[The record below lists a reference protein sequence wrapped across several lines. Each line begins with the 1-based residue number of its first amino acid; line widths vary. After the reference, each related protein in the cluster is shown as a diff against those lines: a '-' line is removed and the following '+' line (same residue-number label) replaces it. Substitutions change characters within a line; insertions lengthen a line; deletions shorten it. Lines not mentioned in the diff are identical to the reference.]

1 MTPEPFSMTF
11 FSPSLLWVV
20 QRKKVTLFRSKKEQ
34 KMPPS
39 RIELEIFAL
48 HISYKCDALP
58 LRHRGRDELGTR
70 VGFVDAGDIKQYM
83 KEMRWKLL
91 WDKSVSFLKRRPGQL
106 RA

>member
-1 MTPEPFSMTF
+1 
-11 FSPSLLWVV
+11 
-20 QRKKVTLFRSKKEQ
+20 
-34 KMPPS
+34 MPPS

-48 HISYKCDALP
+48 RISYKCDALP